1 MTFFYLGRVW
11 SREENGFTLG
21 KIWIIFWMQPPT
33 FVDICALS
41 VFSNYSFISPGIES
55 YNYK

>member
-1 MTFFYLGRVW
+1 MTFFIWVGYGQGKK
-11 SREENGFTLG
+11 NGFTLG
-21 KIWIIFWMQPPT
+21 KIRIIFRMQPPT

-41 VFSNYSFISPGIES
+41 MFSNYSFISPGIES